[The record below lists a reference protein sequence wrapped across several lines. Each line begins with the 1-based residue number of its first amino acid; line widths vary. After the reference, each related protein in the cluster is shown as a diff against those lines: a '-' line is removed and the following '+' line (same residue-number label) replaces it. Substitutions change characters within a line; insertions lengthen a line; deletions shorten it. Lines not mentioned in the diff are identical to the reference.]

1 MRNLRHRLPSDR
13 GFTLVAVM
21 GTMAILTVFL
31 LASLGFAI
39 TNMAPNR
46 KDQDAKAAMAAAQAG
61 IDDFVSRLNGNDSYW
76 GNNSLDKFA
85 TFGDSTNA
93 AFSATG
99 ISIPGTGAGPV
110 TYNYTVLSA
119 STQTT
124 LTGIIRLQSTGK
136 SRNASRTLIAQLQ
149 PSGFLRYIY
158 FTDKEAQDPALYA
171 APSTDCSNYYYDV
184 PSKPKR
190 PGDCTEIQFTG
201 GDVIQGPMHSN
212 DALQINGPT
221 LFTDPKTETS
231 WADVA
236 SPAPAANKRWWGT
249 GTPSARGYRPIYQ
262 APVVLPAANSEIQSY
277 ADPAK
282 LDGDAPGCQYS
293 GQTRI
298 RFSGNQMKVLSPGTT
313 SSTTKARCYN
323 SSTPNTEQTLNIPP
337 VIYVQQRSGSCGAV
351 GIGYPING
359 EVAMTIAG
367 VSNPY
372 DCHDGDAFVQGTA
385 TGQVTIATAN
395 DVVVTGD
402 LKTTTNDFTGTDV
415 IGLVANN
422 YVWVYHPVTC
432 VVKNCTDNKK
442 YTQSDWATIYG
453 NLLSTANTPHE
464 IDAAILSV
472 AHSFLVQNWDKGAA
486 LSAMGDD
493 SSKLTI
499 KGAIAQKHRGP
510 VGTGTATSI
519 ATGYLK
525 NYIYDPRLMTL
536 PPPYF
541 LKPVSAPWGVSK
553 LSE

>member
-1 MRNLRHRLPSDR
+1 MRNLGHRLRSDR
-13 GFTLVAVM
+13 GFTLVAVV

-61 IDDFVSRLNGNDSYW
+61 IDDFVSRLNGNDLYW
-76 GNNSLDKFA
+76 VNNSSDKFA

-99 ISIPGTGAGPV
+99 MSIPGTASGPV
-110 TYNYTVLSA
+110 TYKYSVLSA

-124 LTGIIRLQSTGK
+124 QTGIIRLQSTGK
-136 SRNASRTLIAQLQ
+136 SRNASRSLIAQLQ

-158 FTDKEAQDPALYA
+158 FTDIEAQDPALWD
-171 APSTDCSNYYYDV
+171 SSRTDCIRYHYAV
-184 PSKPKR
+184 PPKPAR
-190 PGDCTEIQFTG
+190 PGTCNDIQFTG
-201 GDVIQGPMHSN
+201 GDVIQGPLHSN
-212 DALQINGPT
+212 DALWINGST
-221 LFTDPKTETS
+221 LFTDPRTETS
-231 WADVA
+231 WADGA
-236 SPAPAANKRWWGT
+236 SPAPAANHRWWGS
-249 GTPSARGYRPIYQ
+249 GTPSSSGYRPIYQ
-262 APVVLPAANSEIQSY
+262 APVVLPVANSGIQSY
-277 ADPAK
+277 ADPANS
-282 LDGDAPGCQYS
+282 DAAAPGCLYS

-313 SSTTKARCYN
+313 SSATKARCYN
-323 SSTPNTEQTLNIPP
+323 YSTPNTEQTLNIPP

-351 GIGYPING
+351 GIGYPITD
-359 EVAMTIAG
+359 EVPMTIAG
-367 VSNPY
+367 KSTY
-372 DCHDGDAFVQGTA
+372 DCHNGDAFVQGTA

-422 YVWVYHPVTC
+422 YVWVYHPIDRHD
-432 VVKNCTDNKK
+432 DNIVPPTTG
-442 YTQSDWATIYG
+442 YV
-453 NLLSTANTPHE
+453 HE

-472 AHSFLVQNWDKGAA
+472 AHSFLVQNWDQGDA

-499 KGAIAQKHRGP
+499 KGAIAQKYRGP
-510 VGTGTATSI
+510 VGTGSI

-525 NYIYDPRLMTL
+525 NYVYDPRLMTL

-541 LKPVSAPWGVSK
+541 LKPDSAPWGVSK

>member
-1 MRNLRHRLPSDR
+1 MP
-13 GFTLVAVM
+13 AW
-21 GTMAILTVFL
+21 A
-31 LASLGFAI
+31 
-39 TNMAPNR
+39 
-46 KDQDAKAAMAAAQAG
+46 AAMAAAQAG
-61 IDDFVSRLNGNDSYW
+61 IDDFVSRLNGNDLYW
-76 GNNSLDKFA
+76 VNNSSDKFA

-99 ISIPGTGAGPV
+99 MSIPGTASGPV
-110 TYNYTVLSA
+110 TYKYSVLSA

-124 LTGIIRLQSTGK
+124 QTGIIRLQSTGK
-136 SRNASRTLIAQLQ
+136 SRNASRSLIAQLQ

-158 FTDKEAQDPALYA
+158 FTDIEAQDPALWD
-171 APSTDCSNYYYDV
+171 SSRTDCIRYHYAV
-184 PSKPKR
+184 PPKPAR
-190 PGDCTEIQFTG
+190 PGTCNDIQFTG
-201 GDVIQGPMHSN
+201 GDVIQGPLHSN
-212 DALQINGPT
+212 DALWINGST
-221 LFTDPKTETS
+221 LFTDPRTETS
-231 WADVA
+231 WADGA
-236 SPAPAANKRWWGT
+236 SPAPAANHRWWGS
-249 GTPSARGYRPIYQ
+249 GTPSSSGYRPIDQ
-262 APVVLPAANSEIQSY
+262 APVVLPVANSGIQSY
-277 ADPAK
+277 ADPANS
-282 LDGDAPGCQYS
+282 DAAAPGCLYS

-313 SSTTKARCYN
+313 SSATKARCYN
-323 SSTPNTEQTLNIPP
+323 YSTPNTEQTLNIPP

-351 GIGYPING
+351 GIGYPITD
-359 EVAMTIAG
+359 EVPMTIAG
-367 VSNPY
+367 KSTY
-372 DCHDGDAFVQGTA
+372 DCHNGDAFVQGTA

-422 YVWVYHPVTC
+422 YVWVYHPVD
-432 VVKNCTDNKK
+432 KN
-442 YTQSDWATIYG
+442 G
-453 NLLSTANTPHE
+453 ANIVPPTTGYVHE

-472 AHSFLVQNWDKGAA
+472 AHSFLVQNWDEGAA

-525 NYIYDPRLMTL
+525 NYVYDPRLMTL